1 MAIILRYAPK
11 LEEKMAGDLGESDL
25 EFLKAL
31 VKEDPER
38 KPSASYGAGKE
49 GHMFTSST
57 LAILLEAYQN
67 IDNAFIHFQ
76 SASSGESRSDRLSSL
91 LIRLGLAFVFL
102 YAAVFMTFA
111 PEKYIVYF
119 PDFMRELVPGYTLL
133 HVFAAFEVILSVF
146 LIIGKFT
153 FVTAI
158 ISFLTMLALTV
169 VNLDMF
175 SVLFRNVSI
184 ILSALALAIQTR
196 KSK

>member
-1 MAIILRYAPK
+1 MDGELLGYIKQELSKGAQKESIIQSLAN
-11 LEEKMAGDLGESDL
+11 AGW
-25 EFLKAL
+25 K
-31 VKEDPER
+31 KEV
-38 KPSASYGAGKE
+38 
-49 GHMFTSST
+49 
-57 LAILLEAYQN
+57 
-67 IDNAFIHFQ
+67 IDNAFSKLEPTKVDYSTQ
-76 SASSGESRSDRLSSL
+76 LSSL

-158 ISFLTMLALTV
+158 ISFLTMLALTA

-184 ILSALALAIQTR
+184 ILSALALAIQSR